1 MASADRR
8 IVGPQLHSSEVKR
21 GAGKLWKVLL
31 EGLRDDEAADV
42 EVYIPLSLWRF
53 VPDRRQCM
61 QRVRALAAGK
71 DGPTLGADIVG

>member
-42 EVYIPLSLWRF
+42 KFISL
-53 VPDRRQCM
+53 
-61 QRVRALAAGK
+61 
-71 DGPTLGADIVG
+71 